1 MAGFQQ
7 KCTKAV
13 SRPSRAVNATVSLG
27 FMDIKAWGG
36 GAVLEFGM
44 GRLSRKGR
52 DALPLSFFSGSK
64 HSLIPV

>member
-36 GAVLEFGM
+36 GQFWSLEWEG
-44 GRLSRKGR
+44 
-52 DALPLSFFSGSK
+52 
-64 HSLIPV
+64 